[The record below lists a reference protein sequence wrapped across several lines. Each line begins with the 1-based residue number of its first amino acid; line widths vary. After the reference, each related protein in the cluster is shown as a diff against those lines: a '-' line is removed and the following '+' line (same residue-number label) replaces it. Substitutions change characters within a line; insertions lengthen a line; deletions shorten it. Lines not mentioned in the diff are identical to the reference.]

1 VPRSARLAD
10 ELITERRA
18 EAARENEG

>member
-18 EAARENEG
+18 EAVRENEG